1 MKIKI
6 KGIAVAAFIY
16 MYSAMAVFFAGW
28 LRPAW
33 AIGICVVL
41 GIGFIL
47 GMRSW
52 CHEMEDT
59 VFLSKRTLCIGVLL
73 VLFFCWHTGIGAFTG
88 QAGDWMK
95 HNAVMHDLAEK
106 EWPVIYQTDYG
117 ESMLCYYTGFYLLP
131 AIAGKI
137 FGSFRAA
144 ELAQYA
150 LAAAGI
156 FLLWIL
162 VIKAGEIKSRKGQI
176 LCLGLLF
183 VFSSGMLPLGQTV
196 CGSLYPDNFPFGSH
210 EWMNPETVRIQYTS
224 NWSLLKWVPG
234 QAVVP
239 WLATVLL
246 LLRPHKTQN
255 YVLIGLPVLL
265 YSGFAMV
272 GVAAMMLAVYLCDI
286 VQGRWQRAK
295 KAFSASNILL
305 AAAGCVQVFYFWGNI
320 SGSKPEYLGFH
331 WLDYGKKPEF
341 YFIFCFFMFG
351 FYALLLFKEN
361 RKNYLYWIT
370 IAALSVYPRFSMG
383 LYNDFTM
390 RTSIPALFV
399 LMILIL
405 RFLGLQEERDKSL
418 TIRKTLLVA
427 GLVIGAFYPFLN
439 LRESI
444 TKNEIG
450 EIYRTDGY
458 GTLEQLADPSNED
471 IQDDWKYNYYTYDL
485 ENDFFYKYLA
495 RRK

>member
-1 MKIKI
+1 
-6 KGIAVAAFIY
+6 
-16 MYSAMAVFFAGW
+16 
-28 LRPAW
+28 
-33 AIGICVVL
+33 
-41 GIGFIL
+41 
-47 GMRSW
+47 
-52 CHEMEDT
+52 
-59 VFLSKRTLCIGVLL
+59 
-73 VLFFCWHTGIGAFTG
+73 
-88 QAGDWMK
+88 
-95 HNAVMHDLAEK
+95 
-106 EWPVIYQTDYG
+106 
-117 ESMLCYYTGFYLLP
+117 
-131 AIAGKI
+131 
-137 FGSFRAA
+137 
-144 ELAQYA
+144 
-150 LAAAGI
+150 
-156 FLLWIL
+156 
-162 VIKAGEIKSRKGQI
+162 
-176 LCLGLLF
+176 
-183 VFSSGMLPLGQTV
+183 MLPLGQTV

-286 VQGRWQRAK
+286 VQGGWQRAK

-418 TIRKTLLVA
+418 TIRKTLLV
-427 GLVIGAFYPFLN
+427 V
-439 LRESI
+439 
-444 TKNEIG
+444 
-450 EIYRTDGY
+450 
-458 GTLEQLADPSNED
+458 
-471 IQDDWKYNYYTYDL
+471 W
-485 ENDFFYKYLA
+485 
-495 RRK
+495 

>member
-1 MKIKI
+1 
-6 KGIAVAAFIY
+6 
-16 MYSAMAVFFAGW
+16 
-28 LRPAW
+28 
-33 AIGICVVL
+33 
-41 GIGFIL
+41 
-47 GMRSW
+47 
-52 CHEMEDT
+52 
-59 VFLSKRTLCIGVLL
+59 
-73 VLFFCWHTGIGAFTG
+73 
-88 QAGDWMK
+88 
-95 HNAVMHDLAEK
+95 
-106 EWPVIYQTDYG
+106 
-117 ESMLCYYTGFYLLP
+117 
-131 AIAGKI
+131 
-137 FGSFRAA
+137 
-144 ELAQYA
+144 
-150 LAAAGI
+150 
-156 FLLWIL
+156 
-162 VIKAGEIKSRKGQI
+162 
-176 LCLGLLF
+176 
-183 VFSSGMLPLGQTV
+183 
-196 CGSLYPDNFPFGSH
+196 
-210 EWMNPETVRIQYTS
+210 MNPETVRIQYTS

-255 YVLIGLPVLL
+255 YVLIGLPV
-265 YSGFAMV
+265 V
-272 GVAAMMLAVYLCDI
+272 LCDI
-286 VQGRWQRAK
+286 VQGGWQRAK